1 MMMNTSK
8 SRSLNLAFV
17 LDAQALDRITDLL
30 TKKVLERIELDEC
43 RFKKEIEYEAKLSDS
58 TTKSKLSIGDLLDLP
73 NSPTRQIKQIHIHT
87 PYVSAELQ
95 ADVWFKNETI
105 TPVYYAVRG
114 DEETVESLS
123 SNLEDEIAGVRQWY
137 TPLTSDRA
145 SMMAGMYGLVLSF
158 LTLAFVLSLA
168 AFGTILKPYI
178 VNIPVVVAGSI
189 LLLVLPAIL
198 FGLALFGAKLF
209 PTGIFAIGQGEQ
221 RHKRLKKI
229 RTTIL
234 ISVPLTLLIE
244 IVAALIVATLMS

>member
-1 MMMNTSK
+1 MNTSK

-43 RFKKEIEYEAKLSDS
+43 RFKKEIEYEAELSDG
-58 TTKSKLSIGDLLDLP
+58 TTKSKLSIEDLLDLP

-95 ADVWFKNETI
+95 AAVLFKNEAI
-105 TPVYYAVRG
+105 TPVYYTLRG

-145 SMMAGMYGLVLSF
+145 SMMAMMYGLVLSF

-168 AFGTILKPYI
+168 SFGTILKPYI
-178 VNIPVVVAGSI
+178 ANIPVVAGSI
-189 LLLVLPAIL
+189 LLLVPPAIL

-244 IVAALIVATLMS
+244 IVAALIVVTLMS